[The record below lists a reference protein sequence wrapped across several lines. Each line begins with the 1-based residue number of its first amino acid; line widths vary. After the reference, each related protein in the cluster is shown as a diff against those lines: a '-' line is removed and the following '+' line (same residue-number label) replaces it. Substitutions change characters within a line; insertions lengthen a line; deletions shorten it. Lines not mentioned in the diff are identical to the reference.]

1 MSVLLLEPGHL
12 RLRHR
17 ITLHLLV
24 DHQRVRLACRVQL
37 VLKRH
42 EVVNAVIG
50 GCSLVCPLHR
60 VVQVVL
66 RTCRVD
72 VVNEVVLL
80 LIRRVRI
87 VHRGRGTLHPGVVR
101 TPSLD
106 LGMREAFIRCRLIIH
121 QLELL
126 IERLLLVSLL
136 ESPLVLDDFLLDV
149 LVLLLIGVG
158 SLDQM
163 IHALHVLGIALLA
176 TELMF
181 LGELLHQSVDEGLL
195 MTDDW
200 LWL

>member
-1 MSVLLLEPGHL
+1 M
-12 RLRHR
+12 
-17 ITLHLLV
+17 
-24 DHQRVRLACRVQL
+24 
-37 VLKRH
+37 
-42 EVVNAVIG
+42 
-50 GCSLVCPLHR
+50 
-60 VVQVVL
+60 L

-101 TPSLD
+101 TPSLN

>member
-1 MSVLLLEPGHL
+1 MWCGGGC
-12 RLRHR
+12 RRA
-17 ITLHLLV
+17 
-24 DHQRVRLACRVQL
+24 RVRRG
-37 VLKRH
+37 
-42 EVVNAVIG
+42 IG
-50 GCSLVCPLHR
+50 
-60 VVQVVL
+60 
-66 RTCRVD
+66 
-72 VVNEVVLL
+72 
-80 LIRRVRI
+80 RRVEYTSL
-87 VHRGRGTLHPGVVR
+87 RGQ
-101 TPSLD
+101 PS
-106 LGMREAFIRCRLIIH
+106 CC
-121 QLELL
+121 
-126 IERLLLVSLL
+126 V